1 MAGPQARCRGI
12 SDWIFVVEDLVEPF
26 ERSTHHA
33 SRLRFYH
40 DKDLNVTEG
49 ILSFARYNEGGHMV
63 RAFGGVRPA
72 RDSFEV
78 MVYWLGLSDDEATW
92 EPLSTL
98 LEDVPILLQLTIGVY
113 AIQWTLTTAENKSIA
128 SSAYAATTVVYT
140 FVLATSGGVVGT
152 ITTLVGAAS
161 TTITADLD
169 LTKANFTALKEIDDT
184 CSNENR
190 KADEISEA
198 VEKSLR
204 GRREEEAA
212 RKAEEAE
219 RTAQEKQRR
228 LREVEAAVRAQSAE
242 LPGAATTTWKSEEP
256 ATMAFHHPEAVY
268 ADFRSSG
275 ILRRSGIDVSST
287 STSRL
292 HQREALFDV
301 ALAHGLSSVIALY
314 VLALQDDNKPT
325 FLLQEPVAVQTW
337 VRSHV
342 DRAQATAVHATSPED
357 LHATLRQVRGLRHV
371 VQALIER
378 LQRGQQAA
386 LPTTSFPVSNDAA
399 SWNPSTDGSLEY
411 LVSLQDE
418 ITSVERMV
426 EFNLWLMSRF
436 QSSTLSFPSTSKM
449 LHAILSSAGL
459 VDLLP
464 LPVEVTALLA
474 HFQSVDAHTTS
485 AIMLFLTLYTHDVRA
500 TTSNVSWAG
509 VHAIAMEAATVLHLP
524 RSHATH
530 VLALWT
536 VDHATSSLHRGLLKH
551 ACTVLSQSPPEFL
564 DGHVVVAILEILLQ
578 LNEPQLAH
586 TIATTCQV
594 SLARETED
602 LTLLLLMLDI
612 CLRLDAWEVAWLLAR
627 RAPQYIET
635 TMARLVEYHQ
645 ARGNVR
651 DVLLKMTWTPAE
663 MAMWK
668 SQRISAND
676 QALLHLVRYV

>member
-1 MAGPQARCRGI
+1 MCLLDSGGIHRARVSGLPPPRG
-12 SDWIFVVEDLVEPF
+12 
-26 ERSTHHA
+26 R
-33 SRLRFYH
+33 
-40 DKDLNVTEG
+40 
-49 ILSFARYNEGGHMV
+49 V
-63 RAFGGVRPA
+63 R
-72 RDSFEV
+72 
-78 MVYWLGLSDDEATW
+78 GLS
-92 EPLSTL
+92 
-98 LEDVPILLQLTIGVY
+98 
-113 AIQWTLTTAENKSIA
+113 
-128 SSAYAATTVVYT
+128 
-140 FVLATSGGVVGT
+140 VVGNLAS
-152 ITTLVGAAS
+152 IRHRRLVHVHVSVAS
-161 TTITADLD
+161 T
-169 LTKANFTALKEIDDT
+169 
-184 CSNENR
+184 
-190 KADEISEA
+190 
-198 VEKSLR
+198 
-204 GRREEEAA
+204 
-212 RKAEEAE
+212 
-219 RTAQEKQRR
+219 
-228 LREVEAAVRAQSAE
+228 
-242 LPGAATTTWKSEEP
+242 
-256 ATMAFHHPEAVY
+256 
-268 ADFRSSG
+268 RSSV
-275 ILRRSGIDVSST
+275 RSCFGPWT
-287 STSRL
+287 Q
-292 HQREALFDV
+292 QR
-301 ALAHGLSSVIALY
+301 HCS
-314 VLALQDDNKPT
+314 
-325 FLLQEPVAVQTW
+325 EPVAVQTW

-536 VDHATSSLHRGLLKH
+536 VDHATSSLHRGLLQH
-551 ACTVLSQSPPEFL
+551 ACNVLSQSPPEFL

-578 LNEPQLAH
+578 LSEPQLAH

-676 QALLHLVRYV
+676 QALLHLVRGEFRDADELVNSSAKDDHEWTRQYHSLLLRAVAPNAPEVAVSSRLEQPALTNSDNAPRPRQDRPQHSHHHTAKAAWPKPTKHQYELLYNPLPSKSSMTEAAAAFTLNLKKPVATAGIVSPKKAGLSSRGNSNDRAISTTLQESADVPPYQWLSTDLTPGPHSASNAPSKRQHEAGEPVGLSQPAVPHVSGHALDTPARKPHQAKEPHSLPARRNPIRDVRKKY